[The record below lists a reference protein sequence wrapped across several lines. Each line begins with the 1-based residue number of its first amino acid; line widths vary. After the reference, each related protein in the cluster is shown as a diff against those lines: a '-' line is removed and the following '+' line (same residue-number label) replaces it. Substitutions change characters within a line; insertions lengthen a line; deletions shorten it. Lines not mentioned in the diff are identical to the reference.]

1 MKKKRNNLFRDCAA
15 HKRIIGHICGGEL
28 NMFVSSMSTRIFRRF
43 SRLVW
48 LNYTLGGLVLIVM
61 NTLMKKLYF
70 IKLKILIICLQYSNN
85 IY

>member
-48 LNYTLGGLVLIVM
+48 LNYTLGGVGFNCYEYTYEKII
-61 NTLMKKLYF
+61 LYK
-70 IKLKILIICLQYSNN
+70 IKNINN
-85 IY
+85 MFAIFE